1 MPPKVETKLVNER
14 STDIVVRR
22 QNLETRAIGKSVIAS
37 AVSTDHI
44 EVRGTGADA
53 GTGDVS
59 FWLKKTGVK
68 PGLYNQFKTDAYG
81 RIIEASYVEG
91 SGSGATDA
99 TIWNQNLEAQAA
111 NFWISGNGRVNGS
124 LITGSVTTGSL
135 SVTGAV
141 NFAALTLDEPLAVT
155 SGGTGTASV
164 AAKSFFAG
172 PVNGLNDAPDWRFI
186 AVSDLPPIPFNSL
199 IGLPN
204 TLQLHGITD
213 AYTKAQVDS
222 LVSGLVVNLS
232 DLDDVAV
239 TSPTLNQ
246 ILKFNGTSWVNSD
259 IGSATILNAN
269 NYPEIQWNAPQTAS
283 IRVSGI
289 VQGGAFASTS
299 NSSAAVE
306 YTWQHSNGWF
316 YAQLEVDHS
325 FVLGAY
331 QDFGNGTLTRD
342 PALRVVTNG
351 SEASQIDF
359 LKPITLIDATPSV
372 TTGSLYNDSGALYWN
387 GSPVATGSYAL
398 PVASD
403 TVLGGIKVGAG
414 LSIDGAGVLT
424 ATGSVPSNMMTT
436 DTAQSV
442 TGAKNFSVTGA
453 LTAYDVIVSTGDIYV
468 DYTDANSN
476 VHAYGFNFRF
486 NNVYRA
492 MFRWNEQYDRFEL
505 NVREDNGVS
514 RADRMMVPRDTALP
528 ITFGVGGIQVSAGG
542 VLLSSSTPSAT
553 ANKLYN
559 VSGALYWNGAAIGS
573 GASTLSS
580 LTDVALSGN
589 AQYDALMFNGT
600 QWANAPISS
609 HSILNANNHPELA
622 WPNYQDASIKITGGI
637 ICGSH
642 VTISKSNGDAV
653 PLSFEHANGRSYIR
667 MNTAHGLELGAYNSD
682 GSVISPAIR
691 VNSDG
696 STPTSI
702 DALYVLNANNAIA
715 IASYTPSSTS
725 GMLYNVSGTLYWN
738 GVSLAIPSNMMTTD
752 TAQTVTGAKTF
763 NSALSIDPAYGIQ
776 GVTDGSSASTGYVG
790 QVITSSID
798 SAAAV
803 DLASTAASD
812 VTSITLTPG
821 DWVVD
826 GSVNFALNAAT
837 LSLGESAIN
846 TTSAT
851 ITVDG
856 REGYSG
862 VVQTS
867 ASVTI
872 GAPVP
877 SRSISVSANTT
888 VYLVALGTFAGT
900 GCKAFGTIRAQRVR

>member
-44 EVRGTGADA
+44 EARGTGADA

-68 PGLYNQFKTDAYG
+68 PGLYNQVKVDEYG
-81 RIIEASYVEG
+81 RVIQASYVDA

-124 LITGSVTTGSL
+124 LITGSVTTGAL

-141 NFAALTLDEPLAVT
+141 NFAALTLDDPLDIA

-164 AAKSFFAG
+164 AARSFFAG
-172 PVNGLNDAPDWRFI
+172 PVNGVDAAPDWRFI
-186 AVSDLPPIPFNSL
+186 AVSDLPPIPFESL

-213 AYTKAQVDS
+213 AYTKTQVDS
-222 LVSGLVVNLS
+222 LVSGLVMNLS

-239 TSPTLNQ
+239 TSPALNQ
-246 ILKFNGTSWVNSD
+246 ILKFNGTNWINSD

-269 NYPEIQWNAPQTAS
+269 NYPEIQWNAPQSAS
-283 IRVSGI
+283 IRVSGV
-289 VQGGAFASTS
+289 VQGGAFASAS
-299 NSSAAVE
+299 NSSSAVE

-316 YAQLEVDHS
+316 YAQLDVDHS

-342 PALRVVTNG
+342 PALRIVTDG

-359 LKPITLIDATPSV
+359 LKPITLVDATPSV
-372 TTGSLYNDSGALYWN
+372 TTGSLYNVGGALYWD
-387 GSPVATGSYAL
+387 GSPVVAGSYTL
-398 PVASD
+398 PTASD
-403 TVLGGIKVGAG
+403 TVLGGVKVGAG

-436 DTAQSV
+436 DTAQSI
-442 TGAKNFSVTGA
+442 TGTKSFSVTGA

-468 DYTDANSN
+468 DYTDANSD

-492 MFRWNEQYDRFEL
+492 LFRWNEQYDRFEL

-514 RADRMMVPRDTALP
+514 RADRMTVPRDTALP

-542 VLLSSSTPSAT
+542 ILLSSSTPSAT
-553 ANKLYN
+553 TNK
-559 VSGALYWNGAAIGS
+559 
-573 GASTLSS
+573 
-580 LTDVALSGN
+580 
-589 AQYDALMFNGT
+589 
-600 QWANAPISS
+600 
-609 HSILNANNHPELA
+609 
-622 WPNYQDASIKITGGI
+622 
-637 ICGSH
+637 
-642 VTISKSNGDAV
+642 
-653 PLSFEHANGRSYIR
+653 
-667 MNTAHGLELGAYNSD
+667 
-682 GSVISPAIR
+682 
-691 VNSDG
+691 
-696 STPTSI
+696 
-702 DALYVLNANNAIA
+702 
-715 IASYTPSSTS
+715 
-725 GMLYNVSGTLYWN
+725 LYNVSGTLYWN
-738 GVSLAIPSNMMTTD
+738 GASLAIPSNMMTTD

-763 NSALSIDPAYGIQ
+763 NGALSISPTYGIQ

-790 QVITSSID
+790 QVIASSID
-798 SAAAV
+798 SVAAV
-803 DLASTAASD
+803 DLTSAVASD
-812 VTSITLTPG
+812 VTSIALTPG

-826 GSVNFALNAAT
+826 GSVNFALTAAT

-846 TTSAT
+846 ITSAT
-851 ITVDG
+851 ITADG

-867 ASVTI
+867 ASTTV

-877 SRSISVSANTT
+877 SRSISVSSNTT